1 MVEAG
6 SLGPGDNP
14 PHVLITAGAPWK
26 GSLKAL
32 LPVAGGNLLDRV
44 LEAARGLGA
53 PVVLVGG
60 PRSYA
65 DRVEVWLPDAGGG
78 AENFLQ
84 GLTRVRPGSACL
96 FCASDLPFVTS
107 AALQAFMTAAEPAA
121 VLNYGVTGRQEFLAS
136 YPAARRRFVPLRE
149 GAYTG
154 AGVFLLQPE
163 GTLAIAETVRRVF
176 ASRKNTLRI
185 AWMLGWRFL
194 WGRLTGSLTLTGLEG
209 RASEVT
215 GVRCRAVPAPACL
228 AYDVDD
234 ERDYRYALDL
244 LR

>member
-6 SLGPGDNP
+6 SLGFRDNP
-14 PHVLITAGAPWK
+14 PQVLITAGAPWK

-32 LPVAGGNLLDRV
+32 LPVAGGTLLDRV

-60 PRSYA
+60 PPSYA
-65 DRVEVWLPDAGGG
+65 SRVEVWLPDAGGG

-84 GLTRVRPGSACL
+84 GLTHVRPGSTCL
-96 FCASDLPFVTS
+96 FCPSDLPFVTG
-107 AALQAFMTAAEPAA
+107 AALQAFMMAAEPAA
-121 VLNYGVTGRQEFLAS
+121 VLNYGVTARQDFLAS
-136 YPAARRRFVPLRE
+136 YPASRRRFVPLRE

-154 AGVFLLQPE
+154 AGVLFLQPE

-185 AWMLGWRFL
+185 ALMLGWRFL
-194 WGRLTGSLTLTGLEG
+194 WGRLTGSLTLAGLEA